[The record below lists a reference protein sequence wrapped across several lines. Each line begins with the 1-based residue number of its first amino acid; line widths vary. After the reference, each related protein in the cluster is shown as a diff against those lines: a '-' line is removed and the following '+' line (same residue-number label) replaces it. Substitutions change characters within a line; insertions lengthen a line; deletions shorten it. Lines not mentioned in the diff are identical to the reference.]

1 MYDHILVPISPDE
14 PALSAP
20 AVEFAHRILSDGGR
34 ITVLSVLE
42 VPPAYAADYLPEK
55 QAESV
60 AQDQEARL
68 DEELK
73 QYTDANPKVVFGH
86 AARAILDE
94 ADEAKTD
101 GTLRGLMVAVTVV
114 DWRPQDRTIPDFV
127 EDNTITIIVA
137 TMTSIDCLQ
146 FKDLEE

>member
-94 ADEAKTD
+94 ADEAKVD
-101 GTLRGLMVAVTVV
+101 AIVVASHRPGPRHFFIGSTASRVV
-114 DWRPQDRTIPDFV
+114 RRAQCSVHVIR
-127 EDNTITIIVA
+127 
-137 TMTSIDCLQ
+137 
-146 FKDLEE
+146 